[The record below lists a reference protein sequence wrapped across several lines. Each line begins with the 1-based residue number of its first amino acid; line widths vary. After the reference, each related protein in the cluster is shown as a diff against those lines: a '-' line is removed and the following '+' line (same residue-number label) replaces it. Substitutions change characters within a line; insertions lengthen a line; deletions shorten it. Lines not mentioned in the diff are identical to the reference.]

1 MKNLEKKARA
11 YALKN
16 AISYSGEARVG
27 FVISAL
33 FNEGLKQSEVK
44 KYSKNRLMV

>member
-1 MKNLEKKARA
+1 MKDLEKKARA

-16 AISYSGEARVG
+16 AVAYSGKAQQG

-33 FNEGLKQSEVK
+33 DYVIGTSI
-44 KYSKNRLMV
+44 